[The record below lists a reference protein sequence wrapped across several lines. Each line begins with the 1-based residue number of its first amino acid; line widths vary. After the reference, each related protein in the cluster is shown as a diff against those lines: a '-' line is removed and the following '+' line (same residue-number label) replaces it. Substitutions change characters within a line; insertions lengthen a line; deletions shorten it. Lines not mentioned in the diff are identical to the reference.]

1 MRKDSQLPRE
11 EKKEI
16 LNVAMEKIVLKTQ
29 KIECTGCK
37 TCATDYAAENLR
49 HALARLSG
57 VSKVKVDEVTGKVT
71 IEYDSQKISYSKF
84 TDRLVRLGYQ
94 VEIESRGIP

>member
-1 MRKDSQLPRE
+1 MKK
-11 EKKEI
+11 KKEI
-16 LNVAMEKIVLKTQ
+16 PNMAIEKIVLKTQ
-29 KIECTGCK
+29 KMECTGCK
-37 TCATDYAAENLR
+37 TCATDYAVENLR
-49 HALARLSG
+49 HALARLNG

-84 TDRLVRLGYQ
+84 TERLVRLGYQ

>member
-1 MRKDSQLPRE
+1 LPHE

-16 LNVAMEKIVLKTQ
+16 LNMTIEKIVLKTQ
-29 KIECTGCK
+29 KKECTGCK
-37 TCATDYAAENLR
+37 TCATDYEAENLK
-49 HALARLSG
+49 HALARLNG
-57 VSKVKVDEVTGKVT
+57 VSKVNVDKVTSKVT

-84 TDRLVRLGYQ
+84 TERLARLGYQ

>member
-1 MRKDSQLPRE
+1 M
-11 EKKEI
+11 
-16 LNVAMEKIVLKTQ
+16 AMEKIVLRTQ
-29 KIECTGCK
+29 KMECAGCK
-37 TCATDYAAENLR
+37 TCATDYAAENMR
-49 HALARLSG
+49 HALARLNG

-84 TDRLVRLGYQ
+84 AERLVRLGYR